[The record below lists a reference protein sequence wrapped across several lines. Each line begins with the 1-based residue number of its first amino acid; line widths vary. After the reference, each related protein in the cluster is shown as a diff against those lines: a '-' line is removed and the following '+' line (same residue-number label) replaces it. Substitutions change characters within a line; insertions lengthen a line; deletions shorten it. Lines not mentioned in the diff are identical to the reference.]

1 LKEIQNS
8 NKFEPLFENISE
20 KFEEFRLDQQ
30 KFRDEMTK
38 TASTDMVNYIK
49 TQIQQIKERLP
60 EQPMFSRKGL
70 SVCASCHQVVGD

>member
-20 KFEEFRLDQQ
+20 KFEEFRLDQH
-30 KFRDEMTK
+30 KLRDEMTK
-38 TASTDMVNYIK
+38 TSSTDMVNYIK